1 MKGFYLQKPSIKKM
15 KKVELLAPAGDLE
28 KLKIA
33 YLYGAD
39 ACFIGG
45 QEFSLRARASNFS
58 LAEIKEGAGYAHKLG
73 KKLYVTTNI
82 IPHNENYAE
91 LSTYLKSL
99 ESANIDGIIVAS
111 PYIAKVAKATTNLE
125 IHISTQ
131 QSVLNSYHLKFWQE
145 IGAKR
150 VVLGRELSL
159 EAIKTL
165 KDNTTLDLEVFIH
178 GGMCS
183 SFSGRCTLSNTLTLR
198 DANRGGCAHSCRWN
212 YNLYEEDKL
221 ISTDIPFSMG
231 SKDLESLREIPKL
244 IDANVNSLKI
254 EGRMKSLHYIATIV
268 RTYRRLIDEYLH
280 TNKIKDFNLYEEEIK
295 KAESRVTSS
304 GFLNEDNISNI
315 QLYTKT
321 DLKPSQLFVGLIL
334 GQKENYALVEQ
345 RNRFEIGDT
354 LELFSP
360 NADVRTFTLE
370 KMYDEDFNLITTA
383 RHPQQKLYLEIPYSV
398 NEYDM
403 LRKSH
408 E

>member
-1 MKGFYLQKPSIKKM
+1 M

-39 ACFIGG
+39 ACFVGG
-45 QEFSLRARASNFS
+45 KEFSLRSRASNFS
-58 LAEIKEGAGYAHKLG
+58 IADLKEGADFAHNLG

-82 IPHNENYAE
+82 VPHHENYDGLIE
-91 LSTYLKSL
+91 YLKDL
-99 ESANIDGIIVAS
+99 QGANVDGIIAAS
-111 PYIAKVAKATTNLE
+111 PYIIKTAKAHTSLE
-125 IHISTQ
+125 VHISTQ
-131 QSVLNSYHLKFWQE
+131 QSILNNYHLKYYE
-145 IGAKR
+145 DLGATR
-150 VVLGRELSL
+150 AVLGRELTTNQIADIKSKTDL
-159 EAIKTL
+159 EI
-165 KDNTTLDLEVFIH
+165 EVFIH

-360 NADVRTFTLE
+360 NRDVRTFTLE